1 MKHLIE
7 KGIQTANKYG
17 KRYSVSLASKVMQ
30 IKTVSYH
37 NTLVRAVNFKI
48 VDNSGKDA
56 KNRVILL
63 VLIQNGLAPLKTY
76 LAVSFLVFKTGSHY
90 VNTGLLQL
98 VIFLP
103 QPLKS

>member
-7 KGIQTANKYG
+7 KGIQSANKYR
-17 KRYSVSLASKVMQ
+17 KRYSVSLATKVMQ
-30 IKTVSYH
+30 IKTVRYH
-37 NTLVRAVNFKI
+37 NTLVRAMNFKI

-63 VLIQNGLAPLKTY
+63 VLIQNGLASLKTY
-76 LAVSFLVFKTGSHY
+76 LVVSFLVFKTGSHY
-90 VNTGLLQL
+90 INTGLLQL